1 MEKIVITCFIK
12 LFVTLKYNLFEV
24 ALSSKLPMLHG
35 THQGHSFHCGRAGLP
50 ESTILIKSYETM

>member
-1 MEKIVITCFIK
+1 MDKIVITCFIK

-24 ALSSKLPMLHG
+24 ALSSKLPMSPG
-35 THQGHSFHCGRAGLP
+35 THQGHSFHGGRAALP